1 MYTIVAINPGSTST
15 KVAIYNDDK
24 VVRELTLRHST
35 EELAPFANVIDQ
47 FDFRKNIILNA
58 MKEAGVKLSDIDAVI
73 GRGGLI
79 KPVKSGVYEVNE
91 TMIDD
96 IRNRPVGHHASNL
109 GALLAY
115 DIAKEAGAKAYM
127 ADPVVVDELQ
137 DVARI
142 TGHPDIERVSIFHAL
157 NQKAMARAY
166 AEKHGK
172 RYEDLNLIVVHLG
185 GGISVGAHCKGEVID
200 VNNALEGEGPF
211 SPERMGG
218 LPALAVAKWM
228 ASGKYTVEQIS
239 KFITS
244 KGGFVA
250 HFGTNSAM
258 EISRRAENGDKRAA
272 LLQDE
277 GQGGRHYPH
286 RRYRLREIRV
296 RLHCRYGVVHRRSG
310 SHAGRERAGGF
321 GFQRAACIGR
331 QTVAESL
338 RIACG
343 CSHTDRSPAACAA
356 GLPLFPARYGPRSG
370 QSES

>member
-258 EISRRAENGDKRAA
+258 EISCRAENGDKRAA
-272 LLQDE
+272 LLQDAMCYNVGKAIGSMAAVLKGKVDAIILTGGIAYEKYVCDYIADMVSFIAEVVPMPGENELEALAFNALRVLE
-277 GQGGRHYPH
+277 GK
-286 RRYRLREIRV
+286 L
-296 RLHCRYGVVHRRSG
+296 
-310 SHAGRERAGGF
+310 
-321 GFQRAACIGR
+321 
-331 QTVAESL
+331 
-338 RIACG
+338 
-343 CSHTDRSPAACAA
+343 SPKV
-356 GLPLFPARYGPRSG
+356 Y
-370 QSES
+370 E